1 MAAALGAKARLG
13 PALRE
18 LRIHLCQRSAESRG
32 VRDFIEKHYV
42 ALKKANPTF
51 PVLIR
56 ECSAVQPKLWARYGE
71 RPGGQRPPRC
81 CSGTGSDYTER
92 LSAPRRES
100 PRDLVETG
108 EAVRVASGVA

>member
-56 ECSAVQPKLWARYGE
+56 ECSAVQPKLWARYAFGE
-71 RPGGQRPPRC
+71 EKSVSLNNFSADQVAKAV
-81 CSGTGSDYTER
+81 ENV
-92 LSAPRRES
+92 LSSSKA
-100 PRDLVETG
+100 
-108 EAVRVASGVA
+108 